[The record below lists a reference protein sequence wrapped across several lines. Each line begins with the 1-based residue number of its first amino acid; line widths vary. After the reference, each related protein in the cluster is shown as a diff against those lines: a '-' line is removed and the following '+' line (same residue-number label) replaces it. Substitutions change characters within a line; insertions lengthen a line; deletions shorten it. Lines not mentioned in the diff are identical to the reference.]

1 MLTFTKNGPYHYVEE
16 YTIKQLINC
25 LKETENPT
33 YGLLLDISQ
42 ISGITDNYVTTKWV
56 SWAGKP
62 GLIEALEVIEKQGYK
77 DFAWNAR
84 LPLEFQY

>member
-1 MLTFTKNGPYHYVEE
+1 MLTFTKNGPYHYVEK
-16 YTIKQLINC
+16 YTISELIDC
-25 LKETENPT
+25 LKKTENPT

-42 ISGITDNYVTTKWV
+42 ISGITANYVTTKWV
-56 SWAGKP
+56 SWAGKD

-77 DFAWNAR
+77 NFARN